1 MIHSTKNPV
10 LEFALAILE
19 KDRAR
24 LERILS
30 DGGKFEAM
38 NYHFDIVTVNEYIFM
53 DWIMERLQ
61 TITVTNYTLDFDADY
76 PNRPVILFNNGQF
89 PAIHTE
95 LDDPYL
101 LGLGLVHN
109 EHTIEHIYCCH
120 KFLNTPNYTIREKM
134 ELDMQQLIL
143 KGMDEVTARATIFGT

>member
-1 MIHSTKNPV
+1 MIHSINNPV

-19 KDRAR
+19 KDRNR
-24 LERILS
+24 LEQILS

-38 NYHFDIVTVNEYIFM
+38 NYQFDIVTVNEFIFM

-61 TITVTNYTLDFDADY
+61 TTTVTNYLLDFDANY
-76 PNRPVILFNNGQF
+76 PTHPVILFNNGQF

-95 LDDPYL
+95 LDDAYL

-109 EHTIEHIYCCH
+109 QHTIEHIYFCH
-120 KFLNTPNYTIREKM
+120 EFVHTPNYSIAEKM
-134 ELDMQQLIL
+134 KLDMQKLIFS
-143 KGMDEVTARATIFGT
+143 GMDEATARATIFGK

>member
-1 MIHSTKNPV
+1 MTHSISNPV
-10 LEFALAILE
+10 LEFALAIIE

-38 NYHFDIVTVNEYIFM
+38 NYQFDIVTVNEYIFM

-61 TITVTNYTLDFDADY
+61 TITVTNYSLDYDAQY

-95 LDDPYL
+95 LNDKFL

-109 EHTIEHIYCCH
+109 DYTIEHIYFCH
-120 KFLNTPNYTIREKM
+120 EFLKTPNYTIAEKM
-134 ELDMQQLIL
+134 DLDMQKLIL
-143 KGMDEVTARATIFGT
+143 SGMDEAAARATIFGI

>member
-1 MIHSTKNPV
+1 MIHSITNPV

-38 NYHFDIVTVNEYIFM
+38 NYQFDIVTVNEYIFM

-61 TITVTNYTLDFDADY
+61 TITVTNYTLDFDAQY

-95 LDDPYL
+95 LNDKYL

-109 EHTIEHIYCCH
+109 EHTIEHIYFCH
-120 KFLNTPNYTIREKM
+120 EFLHTPNYTIAEKM
-134 ELDMQQLIL
+134 QLDMEKLMLSGI
-143 KGMDEVTARATIFGT
+143 DEATARATIFGT